1 MYDRRYVA
9 KRREPERE
17 PVCVIEKNVNWL
29 REVQAA
35 RVSISGFRGMIGAI
49 H

>member
-29 REVQAA
+29 RKFRLLGCRYQD
-35 RVSISGFRGMIGAI
+35 SGE
-49 H
+49 